1 MGLSEKWGNGGY
13 PPQNKFNN
21 GENDNKPLDFRVPY
35 FHSNPYEATARNC
48 KSDYLLESDLRA
60 IDFWSMVS
68 TPLTI
73 NCSVPASKK
82 YWSFWIFMRN
92 NKEHKVHFKAQAAD
106 SFYV

>member
-1 MGLSEKWGNGGY
+1 MI
-13 PPQNKFNN
+13 
-21 GENDNKPLDFRVPY
+21 NKPLDFRVPY
-35 FHSNPYEATARNC
+35 FHTNPYEATARNC
-48 KSDYLLESDLRA
+48 KSDCLLESDLRA

-68 TPLTI
+68 THLTI

-92 NKEHKVHFKAQAAD
+92 NKEHKVQFKAQAAD